1 MHVQADLKARNF
13 AGLVVG
19 QQPVIRVAAV
29 VVVEHDSHIVID
41 RAGVLHC
48 PACSHKLRYAVGI
61 EQRIAG
67 DSCLR
72 NHESG
77 GVDTEVI
84 VAHDHPGETIRQHV
98 ITVGGNNVEDDGPAA
113 TGGDVAPVAV

>member
-1 MHVQADLKARNF
+1 
-13 AGLVVG
+13 VV
-19 QQPVIRVAAV
+19 RVSAI
-29 VVVEHDSHIVID
+29 VVVEHNPHIVID
-41 RAGVLHC
+41 RTCVLHC
-48 PACSHKLRYAVGI
+48 PACSHKLGHAVGI
-61 EQRIAG
+61 EQRVAG

-77 GVDTEVI
+77 GVDAEVI

-113 TGGDVAPVAV
+113 TGGDVGPVAVGN